1 MSGFNLPVGAVSE
14 FAREGAVRVRW
25 AFTPEQVALVERGVE
40 RNLADPNPLSLVTSD
55 PCDPGT
61 FVEDFRNWTRIDD
74 YVQFTRESSTASI
87 AQQLM
92 PTTTVRLRHDHMLT
106 STVHTRQR
114 TLWHQCLLRTV
125 DHAPDL
131 QGQPGEVAS
140 RGDPA

>member
-1 MSGFNLPVGAVSE
+1 MSGFNLPVDAVRE
-14 FAREGAVRVRW
+14 FAREGAVRVRS

-40 RNLADPNPLSLVTSD
+40 RNLADPNPLSLATSD

-61 FVEDFRNWTRIDD
+61 FVEDFRHWTRIDD

-106 STVHTRQR
+106 GNQAKWLPEG
-114 TLWHQCLLRTV
+114 TLREL
-125 DHAPDL
+125 A
-131 QGQPGEVAS
+131 EVEAD
-140 RGDPA
+140 RE